1 MHTRLISWRQ
11 RCSTPSPATNLYQS
25 KGFDMAENEIEKFE
39 RLKKRAADLQ
49 VKRLA
54 AEAEVKRL
62 SDELEKCKA
71 DIKSAYNVEIE
82 DFAKAI
88 ETMKSERDRK
98 MGELEKMISDA
109 EEKLE
114 VRR

>member
-1 MHTRLISWRQ
+1 
-11 RCSTPSPATNLYQS
+11 
-25 KGFDMAENEIEKFE
+25 MAENEIEKFE

-71 DIKSAYNVEIE
+71 DIKSAYSVEIE

>member
-1 MHTRLISWRQ
+1 
-11 RCSTPSPATNLYQS
+11 
-25 KGFDMAENEIEKFE
+25 MAENEIEKFE

-71 DIKSAYNVEIE
+71 DIKSAYNVEIA

-114 VRR
+114 VGR